1 MKTCTLKYSAVL
13 IALFCLLTQ
22 IKLTAQSYAFSP
34 GKTYVTSVDT
44 SQLNYNG
51 IIITNTGT
59 SNLDFTWDLLLKDTL
74 IDSEFDLC
82 NSGIC
87 FNTLPESGIM
97 PTINPGQQGHL
108 KLHMF
113 SGQTNG
119 TNTIKYI
126 LKNAALSSSDTLTF
140 IINVGDVT
148 GLFDAKKSNIKT
160 SLYPNP
166 AVNETTVAIDLI
178 SPSNVTVSVLNTIG
192 VVVYKYASALN
203 AGSNAL
209 HLDTQN
215 FAAGIYNVVISSAN
229 GSVTKKLSV
238 TK

>member
-1 MKTCTLKYSAVL
+1 MKTFSLKYSAVL
-13 IALFCLLTQ
+13 IALFFLLTQ
-22 IKLTAQSYAFSP
+22 IKLAAQNYTLSP

-51 IIITNTGT
+51 IIISNTGT
-59 SNLDFTWDLLLKDTL
+59 TNLDFTWDLLLKDTL

-82 NSGIC
+82 NSGVC
-87 FNTLPESGIM
+87 FNTLPASGTM
-97 PTINPGQQGHL
+97 PTITPGQKGHL

-113 SGQTNG
+113 SGQKNG

-148 GLFDAKKSNIKT
+148 GLFDKKAPLIKT
-160 SLYPNP
+160 SLFPNP
-166 AVNETTVAIDLI
+166 TVNETTLTIDLI
-178 SPSNVTVSVLNTIG
+178 SQSNVTVSVLSTIG
-192 VVVYKYASALN
+192 EVVYKSASTLN
-203 AGSNAL
+203 SGCNIL

-215 FAAGIYNVVISSAN
+215 LAPGIYNVVISSSN
-229 GSVTKKLSV
+229 GAITKKLSV